1 MKHLTDLE
9 RHQIV
14 TEYQR
19 LGSVRAV
26 AKLLHKSRGTVS
38 KWTTRLKTTGEV
50 KKRKPTGRP
59 SLLSTTA
66 RETAFKLLVGPEA
79 TTPLA
84 VAQALHH
91 QGLTSKRVSRH
102 TVVRG
107 AKAAAKASGQ
117 PMHHIRGLPRKA
129 LTTHTKQA
137 RLTWANEY
145 RKVDWRYVM
154 FTDRKRFE
162 FKYPGVKVT
171 RGKWVVRGQKHEE
184 YKVNHAQGV
193 NLYAGFT
200 AYGMTKAH
208 IVAGTSLHKSPFQNK
223 KGGPAKNITSQE
235 YRVVMRDTL
244 LPEGSRIFESAG
256 VTSWTFQ
263 QDNDPTHK
271 VGVELVKEHSKKMG
285 SRIAV
290 MTWPPNSPD
299 LSPIENVWGYV
310 DGKVQAKGCKTFAE
324 FKQAV
329 LLELQK
335 VPKDMLSKLCEGMKG
350 RVAMVLASGGGKTRY

>member
-9 RHQIV
+9 RLQIV
-14 TEYQR
+14 TEHQR

-26 AKLLHKSRGTVS
+26 AKLLQKSRETVS
-38 KWTTRLKTTGEV
+38 RWATRFKTTGEV
-50 KKRKPTGRP
+50 KKRKSTGRP
-59 SLLSTTA
+59 SLLGTSA
-66 RETAFKLLVGPEA
+66 KETAFKLLVGPGA

-84 VAQALHH
+84 VAQALQH
-91 QGLTSKRVSRH
+91 QGLTSKKVSRH

-107 AKAAAKASGQ
+107 AKAAAKAGGQ
-117 PMHHIRGLPRKA
+117 PMHHIKGLPRKA
-129 LTTHTKQA
+129 LTDHTMQA
-137 RLTWANEY
+137 RLIWAKTY
-145 RKVDWRYVM
+145 RKMDWKCVM

-171 RGKWVVRGQKHEE
+171 RGKWVVRGQKHEQ

-200 AYGMTKAH
+200 VHGMTEAH
-208 IVAGTSLHKSPFQNK
+208 IVAGTSLHKSSFQNK

-244 LPEGSRIFESAG
+244 LPEGSRIFRKFG

-271 VGVELVKEHSKKMG
+271 VGLELVKEHSKKKG

-324 FKQAV
+324 FKQTV
-329 LLELQK
+329 LKELRE
-335 VPKDMLSKLCEGMKG
+335 VPLSLLKKLCDSMDN
-350 RVAMVLASGGGKTRY
+350 RVAMVLASEGGKTRY